1 MMKNDLF
8 PKFVITSAMLSLV
21 AAICERLGQLHGAFR
36 RDLRLRRINRIR
48 TIQASLQ
55 IEGNVLTVEQVT
67 AVLDGKK
74 VLAPARDVQEIRN
87 ALAAYDKLD
96 SWNAASIA
104 DLLDAHKTLMTGL
117 VDHPGEFRSGSV
129 GIQGGQEI
137 LHIAPPAHQVPGL
150 VKALFD
156 YLHSEEMH
164 PLLKSSIFHYEF
176 EFIHPFPDGNG
187 RLGRLWQTLMLR
199 EFNPI
204 FAYIP
209 IENMIRKRQSE
220 YYQAFNQANAAANS
234 ACFVEFILQAIF
246 DSLNEAEIH
255 QDIHQVAHQVK
266 SLLKCLR
273 NGSELSSSELLSKL
287 KLKDRVNLR
296 KNYLVPALE
305 AGLIEYTVPESPTSR
320 NQKYRLT
327 VRGKFAV
334 GGK

>member
-1 MMKNDLF
+1 MKHDLF
-8 PKFVITSAMLSLV
+8 PKFVITPAMLSLV
-21 AAICERLGQLHGAFR
+21 AAISERLGRLHGTFR

-96 SWNAASIA
+96 SWNTASIA

-137 LHIAPPAHQVPGL
+137 LHIAPPAHLVPGL

-209 IENMIRKRQSE
+209 IENMIRNRQSE

-234 ACFVEFILQAIF
+234 ACFVEFILQTIF
-246 DSLNEAEIH
+246 DSLNEEEIH
-255 QDIHQVAHQVK
+255 QDIHQVTHQVK
-266 SLLKCLR
+266 LLLKCLR

>member
-1 MMKNDLF
+1 MNDLF
-8 PKFVITSAMLSLV
+8 PKFVITPVMVSLV
-21 AAICERLGQLHGAFR
+21 AAICERLGRLHGTFR
-36 RDLRLRRINRIR
+36 RDLRLRRISRIR

-67 AVLDGKK
+67 AVLDGKN

-96 SWNAASIA
+96 TWKAASVA

-117 VDHPGEFRSGSV
+117 VDRPGEFRSGSV

-137 LHIAPPAHQVPGL
+137 LHIAPPAHLVPGL
-150 VKALFD
+150 VTALFD
-156 YLHSEEMH
+156 YLYSEEMH

-176 EFIHPFPDGNG
+176 EFIHPFVDGNG
-187 RLGRLWQTLMLR
+187 RLGRLWQTLMLQN
-199 EFNPI
+199 FNPI

-209 IENMIRKRQSE
+209 IENMIRNRQTE
-220 YYQAFNQANAAANS
+220 YYQALNLANASANS
-234 ACFVEFILQAIF
+234 ACFVEFILQTIF
-246 DSLNEAEIH
+246 DTN
-255 QDIHQVAHQVK
+255 QVTHQVK
-266 SLLKCLR
+266 LLLKCLR

-296 KNYLVPALE
+296 KNYLVPALK

-327 VRGKFAV
+327 VRGEFAM